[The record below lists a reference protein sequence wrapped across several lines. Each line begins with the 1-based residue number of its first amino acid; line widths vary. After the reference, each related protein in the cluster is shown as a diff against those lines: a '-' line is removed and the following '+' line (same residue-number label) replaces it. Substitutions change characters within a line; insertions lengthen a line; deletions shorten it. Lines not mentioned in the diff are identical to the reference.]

1 MIGIFNDCYPPVI
14 DGVSM
19 TVQNYAR
26 WLNRKCNDV
35 CVVTPSVPGAVY
47 DEDFPVYGYFS
58 VPIPMRKP
66 YRMGLPLVD
75 RAFLSRMGKTDFSIV
90 HAHSPFS
97 SGRLALRLARQ
108 RGVPVVATFHS
119 KYRADFERVIPNKA
133 VVDYLV
139 KGIVDFYNE
148 ADEVWIPQAGVE
160 ETLREYGYRGRVE
173 IVDNGNDFATHADTA
188 PLRAEGRALL
198 GLPDGEPMLLVV
210 GQHIYEKN
218 PHLIIRALARLRD
231 RRWHMYFIG
240 TGYAAADL
248 RRLATS
254 KGLDNRIT
262 FMGQVADRERL
273 KRCYAAADLFVFP
286 SLYDNAPLVVREAA
300 AMQTPALLA
309 EGSTA
314 AGVVADG
321 MNGFTC
327 RADERS
333 IADRLLALLA
343 RKDMLAA
350 AGINAR
356 KTLARPWS
364 DVADEVYDRYLH
376 LIRRSNRTEGAA

>member
-14 DGVSM
+14 DGV
-19 TVQNYAR
+19 TVTVRNYAR
-26 WLNRKCNDV
+26 WLNRKCGDV
-35 CVVTPSVPGAVY
+35 CVVTPSVPGTVY
-47 DEDFPVYGYFS
+47 DEDFPVYDYFS
-58 VPIPMRKP
+58 LPIPMRRP
-66 YRMGLPLVD
+66 YRMGLPAVD
-75 RAFLSRMGKTDFSIV
+75 LDFRSRIGRVDFSLV

-97 SGRLALRLARQ
+97 SGRLAMRLARQ
-108 RGVPVVATFHS
+108 QGVPVVATFHS

-139 KGIVDFYNE
+139 KGIVDFYDR
-148 ADEVWIPQAGVE
+148 ADEVWVPQAGVE

-173 IVDNGNDFATHADTA
+173 VVDNGNDFATAGDIS
-188 PLRAEGRALL
+188 PLRAEGRAML
-198 GLPDGEPMLLVV
+198 GLPPSVPALLFV

-231 RRWHMYFIG
+231 RSWHMYFVG
-240 TGYAAADL
+240 TGYAADEL
-248 RRLATS
+248 RRLAVS
-254 KGLDNRIT
+254 KGLESRIT
-262 FMGQVADRERL
+262 FMGMVTDRERL

-300 AMQTPALLA
+300 AMGTPALLA

-314 AGVVADG
+314 AGVLATG
-321 MNGFTC
+321 INGFTC

-333 IADRLLALLA
+333 LADRLLFLLA
-343 RKDMLAA
+343 RPAMLSA
-350 AGINAR
+350 AGSNAR

-364 DVADEVYDRYLH
+364 DVADEVYDRYIH
-376 LIRRSNRTEGAA
+376 IIRRSNRTEVA

>member
-14 DGVSM
+14 DGVSV
-19 TVQNYAR
+19 TVRNYAR
-26 WLNRKCNDV
+26 WLNRKCGDV
-35 CVVTPSVPGAVY
+35 CVVTPSVPGTVY
-47 DEDFPVYGYFS
+47 DEDFPVYDYFS
-58 VPIPMRKP
+58 LPIPMRRP
-66 YRMGLPLVD
+66 YRMGLPAVD
-75 RAFLSRMGKTDFSIV
+75 LDFRSRIGRVDFSLV

-97 SGRLALRLARQ
+97 SGRLAMRLARQ
-108 RGVPVVATFHS
+108 QGVPVVATFHS

-139 KGIVDFYNE
+139 KGIVDFYDR
-148 ADEVWIPQAGVE
+148 ADEVWVPQAGVE

-173 IVDNGNDFATHADTA
+173 IVDNGNDFATAGDIS
-188 PLRAEGRALL
+188 PLRAEGRAML
-198 GLPDGEPMLLVV
+198 GLPPSVPALLFV

-231 RRWHMYFIG
+231 RSWHMYFVG
-240 TGYAAADL
+240 TGYAADEL
-248 RRLATS
+248 RRLAVS
-254 KGLDNRIT
+254 KGLESRIT
-262 FMGQVADRERL
+262 FMGIVTDRERL

-300 AMQTPALLA
+300 AMGTPALLA

-314 AGVVADG
+314 AGVLAAG
-321 MNGFTC
+321 INGFTC

-333 IADRLLALLA
+333 LADRLLFLLA
-343 RKDMLAA
+343 RPAMLSA
-350 AGINAR
+350 AGSNAR

-364 DVADEVYDRYLH
+364 DVADEVYDRYIH
-376 LIRRSNRTEGAA
+376 IIRRSNRTEVA

>member
-14 DGVSM
+14 DGVSV
-19 TVQNYAR
+19 TVRNYAR
-26 WLNRKCNDV
+26 WLNRKCGDV
-35 CVVTPSVPGAVY
+35 CVVTPSVPGTVY
-47 DEDFPVYGYFS
+47 DEDFPVYDYFS
-58 VPIPMRKP
+58 LPIPMRRP
-66 YRMGLPLVD
+66 YRMGLPAVD
-75 RAFLSRMGKTDFSIV
+75 LDFRSRIGRVDFSLV

-97 SGRLALRLARQ
+97 SGRLAMRLARQ
-108 RGVPVVATFHS
+108 QGVPVVATFHS

-139 KGIVDFYNE
+139 KGIVDFYDR
-148 ADEVWIPQAGVE
+148 ADEVWVPQAGVE

-173 IVDNGNDFATHADTA
+173 IVDNGNDFATAGDIS
-188 PLRAEGRALL
+188 PLRAEGRAML
-198 GLPDGEPMLLVV
+198 GLPPSVPALLFV

-231 RRWHMYFIG
+231 RSWHMYFVG
-240 TGYAAADL
+240 TGYAADEL
-248 RRLATS
+248 RRLAVS
-254 KGLDNRIT
+254 KGLESRIT
-262 FMGQVADRERL
+262 FMGMVTDRERL

-300 AMQTPALLA
+300 AMGTPALLA

-314 AGVVADG
+314 AGVLAAG
-321 MNGFTC
+321 INGFTC

-333 IADRLLALLA
+333 LADRLLFLLA
-343 RKDMLAA
+343 RPAMLSA
-350 AGINAR
+350 AGSNAR

-364 DVADEVYDRYLH
+364 DVADEVYDRYIH
-376 LIRRSNRTEGAA
+376 IIRRSNRTEVA

>member
-1 MIGIFNDCYPPVI
+1 
-14 DGVSM
+14 M

-173 IVDNGNDFATHADTA
+173 IVDNGNDFATHADPA

-198 GLPDGEPMLLVV
+198 GLPDGEPMLLFV

>member
-14 DGVSM
+14 DGVSV
-19 TVQNYAR
+19 TVRNYAR
-26 WLNRKCNDV
+26 WLNRKCGDV
-35 CVVTPSVPGAVY
+35 CVVTPSVPGTVY
-47 DEDFPVYGYFS
+47 DEDFPVYDYFS
-58 VPIPMRKP
+58 LPIPMRRP
-66 YRMGLPLVD
+66 YRMGLPAVD
-75 RAFLSRMGKTDFSIV
+75 LDFRSRIGRVDFSLV

-97 SGRLALRLARQ
+97 SGRLAMRLARQ
-108 RGVPVVATFHS
+108 QGVPVVATFHS

-139 KGIVDFYNE
+139 KGIVDFYDR
-148 ADEVWIPQAGVE
+148 ADEVWVPQAGVE

-173 IVDNGNDFATHADTA
+173 VVDNGNDFATAGDIS
-188 PLRAEGRALL
+188 PLRAEGRAML
-198 GLPDGEPMLLVV
+198 GLPPSVPALLFV

-231 RRWHMYFIG
+231 RSWHMYFVG
-240 TGYAAADL
+240 TGYAADEL
-248 RRLATS
+248 RRLAVS
-254 KGLDNRIT
+254 KGLESRIT
-262 FMGQVADRERL
+262 FMGMVTDRERL

-300 AMQTPALLA
+300 AMGTPALLA

-314 AGVVADG
+314 AGVLAAG
-321 MNGFTC
+321 INGFTC

-333 IADRLLALLA
+333 LADRLLFLLA
-343 RKDMLAA
+343 RPAMLSA
-350 AGINAR
+350 AGSNAR

-364 DVADEVYDRYLH
+364 DVADEVYDRYIH
-376 LIRRSNRTEGAA
+376 IIRRSNRTEVA